1 MVPVAI
7 ANDVKSIHAGV
18 SNIQGELSM
27 IPGEHSCNENF
38 ISENAKADAEKK
50 ELGDLVSALGG
61 NKLTL
66 RAPCMD
72 GTRND
77 ILQAIESEVKNAGGH
92 NMIWI
97 RGTPGV
103 GKSALAASILIRLQ
117 DQDRHVIS
125 FRFDRTQS
133 TTITTDALWRVV
145 ACDLARLYPSFRQ
158 YLVKHDKWRSSP
170 GINHLFEDLIAEPI
184 SILGDVPYEE
194 LPVIV
199 IDALDECGGLRHDSL
214 AKDDYEDLLRTLK
227 RWVQADH
234 LKKFKLV
241 ITSRPEDAITKMFP
255 DSISTHVNIPSGS
268 EVKPEDSASDDIRA
282 FLKSRLDTMGVGPGW
297 IAMALDYLVPRATGI
312 FIWATTAAEFL
323 QDNPQARFFTLQS
336 QGDGKGLGNLY
347 SLYSAAI
354 KTSFGRNLQEEEIKA
369 VTSVMGAMIF
379 AKEPLDDHALI
390 MLPGVKIPDSD
401 LDMLQFIRNGLV
413 SVIDK
418 GPILHFH
425 HRSFEDFLLSSSFS
439 KDLPEFAAVQDRDR
453 HERQLAV
460 LCLNTMASS
469 ALHFNICGLK
479 TSDIRNKDIP
489 AADKSAISPLLSYS
503 CRFWADHLVCTPC
516 EQTLM
521 EVVQF
526 VMYDKLLFWME
537 VMSISG
543 RAHEAIAILKR
554 TLEWPEL
561 KVCCSL
567 VCHGTYLMLA
577 G

>member
-1 MVPVAI
+1 MVSAAVVA
-7 ANDVKSIHAGV
+7 AVAEH
-18 SNIQGELSM
+18 QELD
-27 IPGEHSCNENF
+27 N
-38 ISENAKADAEKK
+38 
-50 ELGDLVSALGG
+50 LVSALGG
-61 NKLTL
+61 NRLPL
-66 RAPCMD
+66 REPCME

-77 ILQAIESEVKNAGGH
+77 ILQAIETEVKNAGGH

-97 RGTPGV
+97 RGSPGA
-103 GKSALAASILIRLQ
+103 GKSALASSILIRLQ

-145 ACDLARLYPSFRQ
+145 ACDLAHLYPSFHQ
-158 YLVKHDKWRSSP
+158 HLVKHDQWRSSP
-170 GINHLFEDLIAEPI
+170 GIDYLFEDLIVKPL
-184 SILGDVPYEE
+184 SSLDDVPREE

-199 IDALDECGGLRHDSL
+199 IDALDECGGLRHDSS
-214 AKDDYEDLLRTLK
+214 AKDDYEGLLRTLK
-227 RWVQADH
+227 RWVQVDH

-241 ITSRPEDAITKMFP
+241 ITSRPEDPITKMFP
-255 DSISTHVNIPSGS
+255 DSVSTHVNIPSGS

-282 FLKSRLDTMGVGPGW
+282 FLKSRFDTMRMEPAW
-297 IAMALDYLVPRATGI
+297 IAKALDYLVPRATGI

-323 QDNPQARFFTLQS
+323 QVNPRVRLPMLQS
-336 QGDGKGLGNLY
+336 KSDGKGLKSLY
-347 SLYSAAI
+347 SLYSSVV
-354 KTSFGRNLQEEEIKA
+354 KTSFGSDLEAEEIKA
-369 VTSVMGAMIF
+369 ITSVMGAMIF
-379 AKEPLDDHALI
+379 AKKPLDDEALI
-390 MLPGVKIPDSD
+390 VLPGVKSQ
-401 LDMLQFIRNGLV
+401 DMLRFIRSGLV
-413 SVIDK
+413 SVIDS

-425 HRSFEDFLLSSSFS
+425 HRSFEDFVLSSSFS
-439 KDLPEFAAVQDRDR
+439 QDLPEFAAVQDRDR

-479 TSDIRNKDIP
+479 TSDIRNRDIP
-489 AADKSAISPLLSYS
+489 ATDKSAISPLLSYS
-503 CRFWADHLVCTPC
+503 CRFWADHLVRTPC
-516 EQTLM
+516 EKTLM

-543 RAHEAIAILKR
+543 RAHEAVAILKR

-561 KVCCSL
+561 KACCSL

>member
-1 MVPVAI
+1 MVDLLTEIHVNAI
-7 ANDVKSIHAGV
+7 EGKAMD
-18 SNIQGELSM
+18 ELMDSSRKNR
-27 IPGEHSCNENF
+27 PP
-38 ISENAKADAEKK
+38 
-50 ELGDLVSALGG
+50 
-61 NKLTL
+61 L
-66 RAPCMD
+66 RKPCME

-77 ILQAIESEVKNAGGH
+77 ILQAIESNVKSIDGP

-97 RGTPGV
+97 RGSPGV
-103 GKSALAASILIRLQ
+103 GKSALAASISTRLE
-117 DQDRHVIS
+117 DQGRHVIS

-133 TTITTDALWRVV
+133 TTITTDSLWRVV

-158 YLVKHDKWRSSP
+158 HLVKHNKEHSSSD
-170 GINHLFEDLIAEPI
+170 IDRLFKNIIETPL
-184 SILGDVPYEE
+184 SSLGDVPCEE

-199 IDALDECGGLRHDSL
+199 IDALDECGGLRHDSS
-214 AKDDYEDLLRTLK
+214 AKEDYEDLLRTLK

-282 FLKSRLDTMGVGPGW
+282 FLKSRLDTMGVGPAW
-297 IAMALDYLVPRATGI
+297 IAEALGYLVPRATGI
-312 FIWATTAAEFL
+312 FIWATTVAEFL
-323 QDNPQARFFTLQS
+323 QDNPQARFYMLRS

-347 SLYSAAI
+347 SLYSTAI
-354 KTSFGRNLQEEEIKA
+354 KASFGRNLQEEEIKA
-369 VTSVMGAMIF
+369 VTSVMGAMVF

-390 MLPGVKIPDSD
+390 MLPGVKIPGSD
-401 LDMLQFIRNGLV
+401 LDMLQFIRNGLT

-418 GPILHFH
+418 GPIFHFH
-425 HRSFEDFLLSSSFS
+425 HRSFEDFVLSSSFS
-439 KDLPEFAAVQDRDR
+439 QDLPEFAAVQDRDR

-479 TSDIRNKDIP
+479 TSDIRNRDIQ

-503 CRFWADHLVCTPC
+503 CRFWAEHLVGSPC
-516 EQTLM
+516 EKTLM
-521 EVVQF
+521 EVAQF
-526 VMYDKLLFWME
+526 VMYEKLLFWME
-537 VMSISG
+537 VMSVSG
-543 RAHEAIAILKR
+543 RVYEATLILKR
-554 TLEWPEL
+554 VLEWPEL

-567 VCHGTYLMLA
+567 VCYGTYLMLA

>member
-1 MVPVAI
+1 MVDLLTEIHVNAI
-7 ANDVKSIHAGV
+7 EGKAMD
-18 SNIQGELSM
+18 ELMDSSRKNR
-27 IPGEHSCNENF
+27 PP
-38 ISENAKADAEKK
+38 
-50 ELGDLVSALGG
+50 
-61 NKLTL
+61 L
-66 RAPCMD
+66 RKPCME

-77 ILQAIESEVKNAGGH
+77 ILQAIESNVKSIDGP

-97 RGTPGV
+97 RGSPGV
-103 GKSALAASILIRLQ
+103 GKSALAASISTRLE
-117 DQDRHVIS
+117 DQGRHVIS

-133 TTITTDALWRVV
+133 TTITTDSLWRVV

-158 YLVKHDKWRSSP
+158 HLVKHNKEHSSSD
-170 GINHLFEDLIAEPI
+170 IDRLFKNIIETPL
-184 SILGDVPYEE
+184 SSLGDVPCEE

-199 IDALDECGGLRHDSL
+199 IDALDECGGLRHDSS
-214 AKDDYEDLLRTLK
+214 AKEDYEDLLRTLK

-255 DSISTHVNIPSGS
+255 NSISTHVNIPSGS
-268 EVKPEDSASDDIRA
+268 DVQPEDSASGDIRV
-282 FLKSRLDTMGVGPGW
+282 FLKSRFDDMGVEPAW
-297 IAMALDYLVPRATGI
+297 TAKALDYLVPRATGI
-312 FIWATTAAEFL
+312 FIWATAAAEFL
-323 QDNPQARFFTLQS
+323 QVNPRVRLSMFQS
-336 QGDGKGLGNLY
+336 KGGGNSLKKLY
-347 SLYSAAI
+347 SMYSAVI
-354 KTSFGRNLQEEEIKA
+354 QTSFGRDLEEEETKA
-369 VTSVMGAMIF
+369 IISVMGSMIF
-379 AKEPLDDHALI
+379 AKQPLDDDSLI
-390 MLPGVKIPDSD
+390 MLPEVKSR
-401 LDMLQFIRNGLV
+401 DMLQFIQRGLV
-413 SVIDK
+413 SVIDTSS
-418 GPILHFH
+418 IHYH
-425 HRSFEDFLLSSSFS
+425 SFVEFLLSSSFS
-439 KDLPEFAAVQDRDR
+439 KDLPEFAAVQNRDR
-453 HERQLAV
+453 HERQLTM

-479 TSDIRNKDIP
+479 TSDIRNRDIP
-489 AADKSAISPLLSYS
+489 ATDKSAISPLLSYS

-516 EQTLM
+516 EHTLM

-543 RAHEAIAILKR
+543 RAHEAVAILKR

>member
-1 MVPVAI
+1 M
-7 ANDVKSIHAGV
+7 
-18 SNIQGELSM
+18 
-27 IPGEHSCNENF
+27 
-38 ISENAKADAEKK
+38 SENEKTVAEKK
-50 ELGDLVSALGG
+50 ELDDLVSALGG
-61 NKLTL
+61 NRLPL
-66 RAPCMD
+66 RKSCME
-72 GTRND
+72 GTRSA
-77 ILQAIESEVKNAGGH
+77 ILTTIETEVKGVDGH
-92 NMIWI
+92 NIIWI

-103 GKSALAASILIRLQ
+103 GKSALAASISTRLQ
-117 DQDRHVIS
+117 DQGRHVIS

-133 TTITTDALWRVV
+133 TTITTDSLWRVV

-158 YLVKHDKWRSSP
+158 HLVKHNKQHSSSD
-170 GINHLFEDLIAEPI
+170 IDRLFKNLIETPL
-184 SILGDVPYEE
+184 SILGDVPCEK

-199 IDALDECGGLRHDSL
+199 IDALDECGGLRHDSS
-214 AKDDYEDLLRTLK
+214 AKDDYECLLRTLK

-268 EVKPEDSASDDIRA
+268 EVKPEDSASGDIRA
-282 FLKSRLDTMGVGPGW
+282 FLKSQLVTMGMEPAW
-297 IAMALDYLVPRATGI
+297 IARALDYLVPRATGI
-312 FIWATTAAEFL
+312 FIWATTVAEFL
-323 QDNPQARFFTLQS
+323 QDNPQARFYMLRS
-336 QGDGKGLGNLY
+336 QGDRKGLRNLY
-347 SLYSAAI
+347 SLYSTAI
-354 KTSFGRNLQEEEIKA
+354 KASFGRNLQEEEIKA

-379 AKEPLDDHALI
+379 SKEPLDDNALI
-390 MLPGVKIPDSD
+390 MLPGVRIPDSD
-401 LDMLQFIRNGLV
+401 LDMLQFIRNGLT

-439 KDLPEFAAVQDRDR
+439 QDLPEFAAVQNRDR
-453 HERQLAV
+453 HECQLAV
-460 LCLNTMASS
+460 MCLNTMASS

-479 TSDIRNKDIP
+479 TSDIRNRDIP

-503 CRFWADHLVCTPC
+503 CRFWADHLVRIPC

-526 VMYDKLLFWME
+526 VMYNKLLFWME

-554 TLEWPEL
+554 TLEWPDL

-567 VCHGTYLMLA
+567 VCHGIYLMLA

>member
-1 MVPVAI
+1 M
-7 ANDVKSIHAGV
+7 
-18 SNIQGELSM
+18 
-27 IPGEHSCNENF
+27 
-38 ISENAKADAEKK
+38 SENEKTVAEKK
-50 ELGDLVSALGG
+50 ELDDLVSALGG

-72 GTRND
+72 GTRSE
-77 ILQAIESEVKNAGGH
+77 ILQAIETEVKNAGGH

-97 RGTPGV
+97 RGSPGV
-103 GKSALAASILIRLQ
+103 GKSALAASILTRLQ
-117 DQDRHVIS
+117 DEKRRVIS

-158 YLVKHDKWRSSP
+158 YLVEHDQWRSSP
-170 GINHLFEDLIAEPI
+170 GIHRLFEDLIVKPI
-184 SILGDVPYEE
+184 SSLGDVPCEE

-199 IDALDECGGLRHDSL
+199 IDALDECGGLRHDSNER
-214 AKDDYEDLLRTLK
+214 DDYSGLLRTLE
-227 RWVQADH
+227 RWVQVDC

-241 ITSRPEDAITKMFP
+241 ITSRPENRITQKFP
-255 DSISTHVNIPSGS
+255 DSVSIHDIPSGND
-268 EVKPEDSASDDIRA
+268 VKPGDSASNDIRA
-282 FLKSRLDTMGVGPGW
+282 FLESKLHEMGMEPTW
-297 IAMALDYLVPRATGI
+297 IAKALDYLTPRATGI

-323 QDNPQARFFTLQS
+323 QVNPQARFFTLQS
-336 QGDGKGLGNLY
+336 QGDEKGLGNLY
-347 SLYSAAI
+347 SLYSTAI
-354 KTSFGRNLQEEEIKA
+354 KASFGRDLEEEEIKA

-390 MLPGVKIPDSD
+390 MLPGVKISDSD

-425 HRSFEDFLLSSSFS
+425 HRSFEDFVLSSSFS
-439 KDLPEFAAVQDRDR
+439 QDLPQFAAVQDQKL

-469 ALHFNICGLK
+469 ALYFNVCGLK
-479 TSDIRNKDIP
+479 TSDIRNRDIP
-489 AADKSAISPLLSYS
+489 AADKSAISPLLLYS

-526 VMYDKLLFWME
+526 VMYNKLLFWME

-543 RAHEAIAILKR
+543 RAHEAVAILKR
-554 TLEWPEL
+554 TLEWPDL